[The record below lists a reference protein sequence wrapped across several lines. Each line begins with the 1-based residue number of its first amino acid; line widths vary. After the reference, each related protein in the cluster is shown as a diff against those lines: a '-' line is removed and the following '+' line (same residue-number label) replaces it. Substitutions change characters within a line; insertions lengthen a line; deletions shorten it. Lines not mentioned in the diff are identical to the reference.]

1 MKTASALTLILSLAF
16 GAPAAAQKETRH
28 LTVTTSVSPVPAE
41 PGTRVSLLVDV
52 APKPSMHVYA
62 PLQTEYIPISLVVE
76 PHEAVTAH
84 VARFPKPEKI
94 RVLDEPQL
102 VYSRPFRIIQHVTV
116 TRTPGVLE
124 RARATGATFT
134 VKGSLKYQACD
145 DVLCYA
151 PVTMPVAWTIE
162 LKQPGKVNP

>member
-1 MKTASALTLILSLAF
+1 MITASALTLILSLAF
-16 GAPAAAQKETRH
+16 GVSAAAQKETRH
-28 LTVTTSVSPVPAE
+28 LKVTTSVSPAVAE
-41 PGTRVSLLVDV
+41 PGSRVSLLVDV
-52 APKPSMHVYA
+52 APKPSMHVYS
-62 PLQTEYIPISLVVE
+62 PLQTEYIPISLVLE

-116 TRTPGVLE
+116 TRTPAVLE
-124 RARATGATFT
+124 RARATGATVT

-145 DVLCYA
+145 DMLCYA